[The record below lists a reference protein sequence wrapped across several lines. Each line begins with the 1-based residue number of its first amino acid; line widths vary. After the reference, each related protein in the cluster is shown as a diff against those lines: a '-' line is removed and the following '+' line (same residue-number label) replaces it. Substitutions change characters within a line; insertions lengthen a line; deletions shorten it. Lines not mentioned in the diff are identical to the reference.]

1 MRNILLAD
9 DHAVVRRG
17 IRDIILE
24 AFEDID
30 VREATDASMAL
41 DFFGEQRWALV
52 LLDIHMPGPNILD
65 LLARIREQDPGVPIL
80 ILTASHESEY
90 IGATMK
96 AGANGFIHKDR
107 SQHELLVAIAEVMA
121 GRQYVQQGI
130 ALEVAQSLCKQLPKG
145 THKHLSAREMAVLRR
160 LALGRVNKEIAFDLG
175 VSGKTV
181 ATYLARIKEKTGLSS
196 RVEIAR
202 FALSTGLVY

>member
-17 IRDIILE
+17 IRDILLE
-24 AFEDID
+24 AFEDIEI
-30 VREATDASMAL
+30 REATDASMVL
-41 DFFGEQRWALV
+41 DFFGERHWALV

-65 LLARIREQDPGVPIL
+65 LLARIRERDPAVPIL
-80 ILTASHESEY
+80 ILTASLEGEY
-90 IGATMK
+90 IDATMK

-107 SQHELLVAIAEVMA
+107 RQQELLLAVTEVMA
-121 GRQYVQQGI
+121 GRQYVQRGI
-130 ALEVAQSLCKQLPKG
+130 ALEVAQSLYAKLPKG
-145 THKHLSAREMAVLRR
+145 THKHLSIREMEVIRH
-160 LALGRVNKEIAFDLG
+160 LALGRANKEIAFDLG

-181 ATYLARIKEKTGLSS
+181 ATYLARIKLKTGLSG

-202 FALSTGLVY
+202 FALSAGLVY